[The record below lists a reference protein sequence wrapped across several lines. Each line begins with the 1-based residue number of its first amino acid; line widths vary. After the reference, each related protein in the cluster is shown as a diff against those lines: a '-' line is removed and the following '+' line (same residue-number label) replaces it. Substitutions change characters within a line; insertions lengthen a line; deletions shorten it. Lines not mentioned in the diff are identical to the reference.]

1 MARLEK
7 DVMMCLE
14 KDVMMCLEKDVM
26 RCLVHFKIISIIQ
39 ELRI

>member
-14 KDVMMCLEKDVM
+14 KDVMMWLEKDVM